1 MKKVGLFFGTF
12 NPVHIGHL
20 ALAEFIQKTTDLEE
34 VWLVVTPLNPFK
46 KKSNLLPDRERLHL
60 VRLALEDQMGLKA
73 SDIEFNLP
81 KPNYTAQ
88 TLAYLREKYPEIIF
102 SVIMG
107 EDNIKTLHKW
117 RNYESIADNHDIFV
131 YPRHPLPKEE
141 KNHFDWQEKYPRSHL
156 VNAPKMELSASM
168 IRKSFA
174 QGKGFRNLLP
184 KAVFDYI
191 EGSNLF
197 K

>member
-12 NPVHIGHL
+12 NPIHIGHL
-20 ALAEFIQKTTDLEE
+20 ALAEFFQKSTDLEE

-60 VRLALEDQMGLKA
+60 VRLALENQIGLRA
-73 SDIEFNLP
+73 SDVEFNLQT
-81 KPNYTAQ
+81 PNYTAQ
-88 TLAYLREKYPEIIF
+88 TLAYLREKFPETIF

-107 EDNIKTLHKW
+107 EDNLKTLHKW
-117 RNYESIADNHDIFV
+117 RNYESIVDNHDILV
-131 YPRHPLPKEE
+131 YPRHPLPNEE
-141 KNHFDWQEKYPRSHL
+141 MIDLNWQDKYPRAQL
-156 VNAPKMELSASM
+156 VAAPKMEISASM

-174 QGKGFRNLLP
+174 EGKGFRNLLP

>member
-131 YPRHPLPKEE
+131 YGMPITTECVGLGNLESFQPS
-141 KNHFDWQEKYPRSHL
+141 KYPWL
-156 VNAPKMELSASM
+156 VFVLVIK
-168 IRKSFA
+168 I
-174 QGKGFRNLLP
+174 GKDLE
-184 KAVFDYI
+184 K
-191 EGSNLF
+191 E
-197 K
+197 